1 MMFEKMKC
9 LMYMDCWSSIFKLIK
24 KKFHFTQKYHYKNIK
39 QKPTQIRKIDGVR
52 SKIDSRLS

>member
-9 LMYMDCWSSIFKLIK
+9 LMNMDCWSSIFKLIK
-24 KKFHFTQKYHYKNIK
+24 KKIHFTQKYHYKNIK
-39 QKPTQIRKIDGVR
+39 QKPTQIRKIVGVR

>member
-9 LMYMDCWSSIFKLIK
+9 LMYIL
-24 KKFHFTQKYHYKNIK
+24 HFTQKYHYKNIK

>member
-1 MMFEKMKC
+1 
-9 LMYMDCWSSIFKLIK
+9 MYMDRWSSIFKLIK

-39 QKPTQIRKIDGVR
+39 QKPTQIRKIVGVR

>member
-24 KKFHFTQKYHYKNIK
+24 EKIHFTQKYNYKNIK
-39 QKPTQIRKIDGVR
+39 QKPTQIRKIVGVR

>member
-24 KKFHFTQKYHYKNIK
+24 KKIHFTQKYNYKNIK
-39 QKPTQIRKIDGVR
+39 QKPTHIRKIVGVR